1 MDEEGSVE
9 ASVIH
14 EKSTA
19 LSTEFKEFAEDDDED
34 HDDLLELAWHCWVSG
49 EKHMNTARRDI
60 ATSLIIILSLSL
72 FGFFCF
78 PVTYLVCLLF
88 NGLSTRPVYQPK
100 PNSRSV
106 SRSLCSER
114 GKHDAESKSR
124 RQTRAGFRI

>member
-49 EKHMNTARRDI
+49 EKHMNTALRHRHVI
-60 ATSLIIILSLSL
+60 NHYSQPFAFRIFFAVLSLIWCV
-72 FGFFCF
+72 F
-78 PVTYLVCLLF
+78 VV
-88 NGLSTRPVYQPK
+88 
-100 PNSRSV
+100 
-106 SRSLCSER
+106 
-114 GKHDAESKSR
+114 
-124 RQTRAGFRI
+124 